1 MFFPSR
7 SCHSS
12 IQDSAHK
19 HKLLSVYIVNFFLK
33 KCFSFLSL
41 FFLQI
46 FPFCFLYVVDSL
58 SVFEIMPY
66 DEQSAP
72 VDAMEKLTLATTT
85 DDRSVTASQEMQA
98 MNVIIPLHDCLNC
111 RVALPRCQV
120 KHETRK
126 CHSVCIRLL
135 LNHLRSILLSMMPSE
150 KIRHGHGKSTLM
162 NTKPHIHPVHR
173 KKIIFVSPITT
184 RMISIP
190 HSFSTPACIGFHVN
204 RL

>member
-1 MFFPSR
+1 MPLVDPRQCARTQTFF
-7 SCHSS
+7 CTYC
-12 IQDSAHK
+12 
-19 HKLLSVYIVNFFLK
+19 KLVLK

-46 FPFCFLYVVDSL
+46 LPFCLRYFVDSL
-58 SVFEIMPY
+58 SVLEIMSH
-66 DEQSAP
+66 DEQLVP
-72 VDAMEKLTLATTT
+72 VDAMEKLMLATTT

-120 KHETRK
+120 KNR
-126 CHSVCIRLL
+126 IRSYYSICTHLL
-135 LNHLRSILLSMMPSE
+135 LDNLRSILLSMMPSE
-150 KIRHGHGKSTLM
+150 KIRHGHGKSILM
-162 NTKPHIHPVHR
+162 NTKPHIHPVNR
-173 KKIIFVSPITT
+173 KKMTFVSPITT